1 MRAIIERLTGSASD
15 IALLQRAGA
24 LIRNGELVAFPTE
37 TVYGL
42 GANALDESAVE
53 KIFQAKGRPFGDP
66 LIVHLAS
73 ADDVAVVAASVP
85 PHAEELIGAFW
96 PGPLTLI
103 MPRGARVP
111 TRVTAGRD
119 TVAVRVPA
127 HPIAHALLKSAGVPI
142 AAPSANRFSR
152 PSPTTAA
159 HVAEDLGDELDLIL
173 DGGPTTHGVEST
185 VLDLT
190 SGRPVV
196 LRPGAITLEALRAVL
211 PGVILAGELDL
222 NRAPGAET
230 SRPDGSGGSADAPQK
245 SPGTLLKHY
254 SPRAEVRLW
263 TGELAATRDA
273 MRVDAVEE
281 IRHGRRVGALVVD
294 EDAPA
299 FAGLDVTIATLGPS
313 ATLEVAA
320 ARLYDGLRSL
330 DHAGADVILARDP
343 GREGLAL
350 TIRDRLFRA
359 AEGRVLDSRR

>member
-1 MRAIIERLTGSASD
+1 MRAVIERLTGSASD
-15 IALLQRAGA
+15 IALLQRAGE
-24 LIRNGELVAFPTE
+24 LIRAGELVAFPTE

-53 KIFQAKGRPFGDP
+53 KIFRAKGRPFADP

-73 ADDVAVVAASVP
+73 ADEVAAVAASVP
-85 PHAEELIGAFW
+85 PRAEELMRAFW

-103 MPRGARVP
+103 MPRGASVP

-127 HPIAHALLKSAGVPI
+127 HPIAQALLTSAGVPI

-173 DGGPTTHGVEST
+173 DGGPTSHGVEST

-190 SGRPVV
+190 GERPVV
-196 LRPGAITLEALRAVL
+196 LRPGAITLEALRVYL
-211 PGVILAGELDL
+211 PEVTLISDFA
-222 NRAPGAET
+222 AAE
-230 SRPDGSGGSADAPQK
+230 SQK
-245 SPGTLLKHY
+245 SPGTSLKHY

-263 TGELAATRDA
+263 TGELAAARDA
-273 MRVDAVEE
+273 MRVDASEA

-299 FAGLDVTIATLGPS
+299 FAGLDVTIFQLGPS
-313 ATLEVAA
+313 AALEVAA
-320 ARLYDGLRSL
+320 ARLYDGLRAL
-330 DHAGADVILARDP
+330 DHAGADIILARDP

>member
-1 MRAIIERLTGSASD
+1 MRATIERVTGASSD
-15 IALLQRAGA
+15 EAVLHRAA
-24 LIRNGELVAFPTE
+24 TLIQNGGLVAFPTE

-42 GANALDESAVE
+42 GANALDASAVE
-53 KIFQAKGRPFGDP
+53 KIFRAKGRPLTDP

-73 ADDVAVVAASVP
+73 ADDVAGVTASIP
-85 PHAEELIGAFW
+85 ATARELMRIFW

-111 TRVTAGRD
+111 TCVTAGRD

-127 HPIAHALLKSAGVPI
+127 HPIAQALLKIAGVPI

-185 VLDLT
+185 VVDLT
-190 SGRPVV
+190 GARPTV
-196 LRPGAITLEALRAVL
+196 LRPGAITLEALR
-211 PGVILAGELDL
+211 GVVANVALAGDFAASE
-222 NRAPGAET
+222 
-230 SRPDGSGGSADAPQK
+230 PQK
-245 SPGTLLKHY
+245 SPGTLLRHY
-254 SPRAEVRLW
+254 SPRAEVRFW

-273 MRVDAVEE
+273 MRVDAGQA
-281 IRHGRRVGALVVD
+281 IAAGKRVGALVFD

-299 FAGLDVTIATLGPS
+299 FAGLDVTISTLGPT
-313 ATLEVAA
+313 AVLEVAA
-320 ARLYDGLRSL
+320 AHLYEGLRAL
-330 DHAGADVILARDP
+330 DHARVDVILARDP
-343 GREGLAL
+343 GRVGLAL

-359 AEGRVLDSRR
+359 AEGRMLDSRR